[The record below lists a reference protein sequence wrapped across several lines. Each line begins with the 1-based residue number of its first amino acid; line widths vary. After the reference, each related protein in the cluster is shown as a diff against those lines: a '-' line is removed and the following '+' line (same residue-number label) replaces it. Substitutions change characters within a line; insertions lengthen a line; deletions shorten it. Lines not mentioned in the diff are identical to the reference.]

1 MTLVHLASLR
11 LTRPPAPRT
20 PPDPRQEDPRTMT
33 RSRASA
39 RAAGTRFE
47 RTIADHLATR
57 LDDHIDRRPRTGAR
71 DKGDIGGVRTPTGA
85 RVVIECKDYGGRLQP
100 AAWLREAATEAA
112 NDDAAAGI
120 VIAKR
125 RGTTNPGAQYV
136 LMTVD
141 TLITLLKD
149 PAP

>member
-1 MTLVHLASLR
+1 
-11 LTRPPAPRT
+11 
-20 PPDPRQEDPRTMT
+20 MT

-57 LDDHIDRRPRTGAR
+57 LDDRIDRRARTGAR
-71 DKGDIGGVRTPTGA
+71 DKGDIGGVRTPDGR
-85 RVVIECKDYGGRLQP
+85 RVVIECKDYGGRILA

-112 NDDAAAGI
+112 NDDAAVGI